1 MRAAAKG
8 GRRGKGAEKEVVVR
22 VKGRE
27 TLSTR
32 NTNIAAKTQKKG
44 EKEREKWVKNWDGWG
59 GF

>member
-1 MRAAAKG
+1 MAKG

-22 VKGRE
+22 VKGRRE

-44 EKEREKWVKNWDGWG
+44 EKERERWVKNWDGWG